1 MARLFKDP
9 QKYPKLNFDSVI
21 SVFENANEP
30 NETTLSAPMTLENNR
45 IKTMLVKGGIR
56 MSFPNTDE
64 QPVETSEIG
73 RVFPGP
79 PALGKTKFSTIGLVD
94 DTQFVC
100 IQPYPNYT
108 VSYVSQDLGAGGAL
122 ALPVGYLAYVFGS
135 AYTVNDI
142 PCTSDMVFAVENNQ
156 GVLRAQ
162 GNCRVVMFTARS
174 M

>member
-1 MARLFKDP
+1 MARLFKDQ
-9 QKYPKLNFDSVI
+9 QKYPKLNFDTAI
-21 SVFENANEP
+21 SVFEYANEP
-30 NETTLSAPMTLENNR
+30 SVVTFNAPMTLENNR
-45 IKTMLVKGGIR
+45 IKTMLIKGGIR
-56 MSFPNTDE
+56 MSFPDTDDS
-64 QPVETSEIG
+64 PVETSEIG

-79 PALGKTKFSTIGLVD
+79 AALGKSKLSTIGLVD

-100 IQPYPNYT
+100 IQPHQNYT
-108 VSYVSQDLGAGGAL
+108 ISYVTQDLGAGGSL

-142 PCTSDMVFAVENNQ
+142 PCASDMVFEVENNQ

-162 GNCRVVMFTARS
+162 GDCRVVMFTARA

>member
-1 MARLFKDP
+1 MARLFKEP
-9 QKYPKLNFDSVI
+9 QQYPKLNFNSVI

-30 NETTLSAPMTLENNR
+30 NETTLNAPMTPENNR
-45 IKTMLVKGGIR
+45 IKTMLIKGGIR
-56 MSFPNTDE
+56 MSFPDTDE

-79 PALGKTKFSTIGLVD
+79 PALGKSKFSTVGLVD

-100 IQPYPNYT
+100 VQPHPNYT
-108 VSYVSQDLGAGGAL
+108 VSYITQDLGAGGAL
-122 ALPVGYLAYVFGS
+122 TLPVGYLVYVFGV

-156 GVLRAQ
+156 GILRAQ
-162 GNCRVVMFTARS
+162 GNCRVVMFTAHP